1 LTRSRVTKRYVVGIT
16 LLAAWGLDSFS
27 KTWVGARVETG
38 FDGSVHT
45 LPTSFLVYS
54 RNPGA
59 VFGWMADWSDPLRN
73 TVFSVAAVAAAWLAF
88 SIYRRLNARER
99 LSAVGLGAVVGGA
112 LGNLMDRFRFGA
124 SVDIIRVP
132 GWPGHAGSG
141 PTLNLADVFIVLGVA
156 ILLLELLVSEGV
168 ARAAGAVNFP
178 EQEVDTPTALPD
190 RPGEGTG
197 AKKNTSP

>member
-1 LTRSRVTKRYVVGIT
+1 MGIT

-38 FDGSVHT
+38 FDGSANT
-45 LPTSFLVYS
+45 LPTSLLVYS

-73 TVFSVAAVAAAWLAF
+73 TVFSVAAVVAAWLVF
-88 SIYRRLNARER
+88 SIYRRLDARER
-99 LSAVGLGAVVGGA
+99 LNAVALGAVVGGA

-124 SVDIIRVP
+124 SVDIIQVP
-132 GWPGHAGSG
+132 GWPGYAGSG
-141 PTLNLADVFIVLGVA
+141 PTMNLADVFIVLGVA

-168 ARAAGAVNFP
+168 ARAAGAVKFP
-178 EQEVDTPTALPD
+178 EQAVDTPTALPD